1 VGSILLDTWTQNFFL
16 RFALAAGRIMQT
28 AAGSAKSMTQIGT
41 TEYILAAS
49 IKIQLPAEN
58 KTKTLALFSLL
69 VRTNNGNG
77 D

>member
-1 VGSILLDTWTQNFFL
+1 
-16 RFALAAGRIMQT
+16 MQT
-28 AAGSAKSMTQIGT
+28 AAGSAKSIPQIGT

-58 KTKTLALFSLL
+58 KTKTLALFSPP